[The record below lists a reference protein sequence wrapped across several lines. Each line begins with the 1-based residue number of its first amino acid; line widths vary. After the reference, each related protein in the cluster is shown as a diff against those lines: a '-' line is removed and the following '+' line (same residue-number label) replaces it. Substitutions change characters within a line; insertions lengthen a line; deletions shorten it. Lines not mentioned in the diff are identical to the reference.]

1 MSDELKPID
10 PNHDLVPTLRM
21 MGGLLF
27 DQAADE
33 IDKWRNA
40 YRASVKR
47 PADELWVIGMGC
59 VQKHKIISTPIIIN
73 GQLHVYTDTGEGAE
87 IATLRTQL
95 AAMTAERDAA
105 NKQTLITEEAL
116 ENACR
121 LIPGGVLRA
130 AGCHVS
136 EGADTSQWFVDRA
149 YLALEQT
156 Q

>member
-1 MSDELKPID
+1 VSDELKPID

-59 VQKHKIISTPIIIN
+59 VQKHKIISTPIIIH
-73 GQLHVYTDTGEGAE
+73 GQLHVYTDTEEGAE
-87 IATLRTQL
+87 IAGPAQPRQPLSADDVRSQFEAWVRTRPGHPFAGKFL
-95 AAMTAERDAA
+95 NLMWDAWKAARA
-105 NKQTLITEEAL
+105 ITGDK
-116 ENACR
+116 
-121 LIPGGVLRA
+121 P
-130 AGCHVS
+130 
-136 EGADTSQWFVDRA
+136 
-149 YLALEQT
+149 
-156 Q
+156 

>member
-87 IATLRTQL
+87 IAAPAPAQPRQPLSADDVRSQFEAWVLTKPGHPFAGQFLNL
-95 AAMTAERDAA
+95 MWDAWKAARA
-105 NKQTLITEEAL
+105 IT
-116 ENACR
+116 
-121 LIPGGVLRA
+121 GGKP
-130 AGCHVS
+130 
-136 EGADTSQWFVDRA
+136 
-149 YLALEQT
+149 
-156 Q
+156 